1 MAGVTK
7 VTSKVRRLAFWCVIL
22 SATLAFAAPRKI
34 SKDLQKQSSQP
45 WVNVIVQYR
54 IPPSQRHFAKVA
66 AKGGTLQQNLPL
78 INSAAFTVRGSSLA
92 ALAKD
97 SNVTYIS
104 PDRTVWATAIV
115 TDLYDQAVLAPYAW
129 SKNLT
134 GSGIGVAVI
143 DSGITAGRDFTL
155 ANGTGSRIVYNQN
168 FAGGPNT
175 ASDLYGH
182 GTHVAGIL
190 AGNGMNSRGANFRKR
205 FIGIADNASLINLRV
220 LDQNGAGR
228 DSAVIAAIEK
238 AISLE
243 NKYNIRVIN
252 LSLGRAVYES
262 YQLDPLCQAVEAA
275 WKAGIVVVIA
285 AGNEGRNDS
294 AHTDG
299 YGTIAAPGNDPFAIT
314 VGAMK
319 PMGTPTRA
327 DDLIASYSSKGP
339 TLLDHIV
346 KPDIVAPGNLM
357 ISVLAS
363 SSATLVKAS
372 PKNVVAVSSYT
383 ANGKSTASYFTLSGT
398 SMATPVVSGAVALL
412 LQKNGSLTPDQVKAR
427 LMKSAYKTFPRSS
440 TAKDPTTGKSYTS
453 QYDIFTVGAGY
464 LDIQAALSS
473 TDLAPLTY
481 GIAKS
486 PAVAHDRSGNVYLV
500 TGSSVLWGGSI
511 LWGTSMVWGTSVLW
525 GTSTKGELVL
535 WGSSAPWGSSGDNG
549 YSVLWGTS
557 VVWGTSNENE
567 NEAIPIELEGEK

>member
-1 MAGVTK
+1 M
-7 VTSKVRRLAFWCVIL
+7 
-22 SATLAFAAPRKI
+22 
-34 SKDLQKQSSQP
+34 
-45 WVNVIVQYR
+45 
-54 IPPSQRHFAKVA
+54 
-66 AKGGTLQQNLPL
+66 PL
-78 INSAAFTVRGSSLA
+78 INSAAFTVKGSSLA

-243 NKYNIRVIN
+243 SKYNIRVIK

-275 WKAGIVVVIA
+275 WKAEIVVVIA
-285 AGNEGRNDS
+285 TGNEGRNDS

-299 YGTIAAPGNDPFAIT
+299 YGTIAAPGTI
-314 VGAMK
+314 
-319 PMGTPTRA
+319 
-327 DDLIASYSSKGP
+327 
-339 TLLDHIV
+339 LLRSLW
-346 KPDIVAPGNLM
+346 AP
-357 ISVLAS
+357 
-363 SSATLVKAS
+363 
-372 PKNVVAVSSYT
+372 
-383 ANGKSTASYFTLSGT
+383 
-398 SMATPVVSGAVALL
+398 
-412 LQKNGSLTPDQVKAR
+412 
-427 LMKSAYKTFPRSS
+427 
-440 TAKDPTTGKSYTS
+440 
-453 QYDIFTVGAGY
+453 
-464 LDIQAALSS
+464 
-473 TDLAPLTY
+473 
-481 GIAKS
+481 
-486 PAVAHDRSGNVYLV
+486 
-500 TGSSVLWGGSI
+500 
-511 LWGTSMVWGTSVLW
+511 
-525 GTSTKGELVL
+525 
-535 WGSSAPWGSSGDNG
+535 
-549 YSVLWGTS
+549 
-557 VVWGTSNENE
+557 
-567 NEAIPIELEGEK
+567 

>member
-22 SATLAFAAPRKI
+22 SATFAFAAPRKI

-92 ALAKD
+92 ALAND

-104 PDRTVWATAIV
+104 PDRTVRATAIV

-129 SKNLT
+129 SKDLT

-143 DSGITAGRDFTL
+143 DSGITVGRDFTL

-238 AISLE
+238 RLAW
-243 NKYNIRVIN
+243 
-252 LSLGRAVYES
+252 RAS
-262 YQLDPLCQAVEAA
+262 TT
-275 WKAGIVVVIA
+275 
-285 AGNEGRNDS
+285 S
-294 AHTDG
+294 A
-299 YGTIAAPGNDPFAIT
+299 
-314 VGAMK
+314 
-319 PMGTPTRA
+319 
-327 DDLIASYSSKGP
+327 
-339 TLLDHIV
+339 
-346 KPDIVAPGNLM
+346 
-357 ISVLAS
+357 
-363 SSATLVKAS
+363 
-372 PKNVVAVSSYT
+372 
-383 ANGKSTASYFTLSGT
+383 
-398 SMATPVVSGAVALL
+398 
-412 LQKNGSLTPDQVKAR
+412 
-427 LMKSAYKTFPRSS
+427 
-440 TAKDPTTGKSYTS
+440 
-453 QYDIFTVGAGY
+453 
-464 LDIQAALSS
+464 
-473 TDLAPLTY
+473 
-481 GIAKS
+481 
-486 PAVAHDRSGNVYLV
+486 
-500 TGSSVLWGGSI
+500 
-511 LWGTSMVWGTSVLW
+511 
-525 GTSTKGELVL
+525 
-535 WGSSAPWGSSGDNG
+535 
-549 YSVLWGTS
+549 
-557 VVWGTSNENE
+557 
-567 NEAIPIELEGEK
+567 